1 MLQVHRG
8 WVYGQQRSWVK
19 AKLIKQPY
27 SQNLLLL
34 YREDY
39 WSPSMIQYKMLLD
52 VLHARWH
59 VIPLIVG
66 GCLAAL

>member
-1 MLQVHRG
+1 MLQVHQG

-34 YREDY
+34 YREGY

-52 VLHARWH
+52 ILHAKWH

>member
-19 AKLIKQPY
+19 AKLIKQLY

-52 VLHARWH
+52 VLHAR
-59 VIPLIVG
+59 
-66 GCLAAL
+66 